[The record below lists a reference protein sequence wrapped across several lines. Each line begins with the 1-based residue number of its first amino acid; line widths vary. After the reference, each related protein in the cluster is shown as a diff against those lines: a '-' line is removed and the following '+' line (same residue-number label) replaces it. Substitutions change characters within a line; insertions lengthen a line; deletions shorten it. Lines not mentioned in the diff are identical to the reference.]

1 MACTLDK
8 RGLALAVVGALAGLA
23 VGWILPRKHEA
34 TVVIQT
40 GTRMPEIS
48 RVEGPEGDALVSAQ
62 RVPAPPEILAEPA
75 VLGRVSDALDLPA
88 RWRTGPD
95 RVAGRLKSMVSIRSL
110 RGEDALEI
118 KARHRSP
125 VEARDVARE
134 AALAFRERR
143 GEHER
148 ERAKRSLSELEAAIA
163 KQERKVKA
171 MWVLFQG
178 QQSRRP
184 WPMQPQPLQEGD
196 AGQKADTFEAYLE
209 IARELIG
216 VMRRIISIGRLREG
230 ASLFDRWDLAFPES
244 EELVQALSAGLA
256 TLLDLE
262 RKRSDMRAWGAA
274 DDSQPAREADRDIAC
289 QREHNEELCEKL
301 AEVLE
306 PRHVELLA
314 ESDRLDA
321 ELTRRAAARPDWP
334 DLAAEVDQM
343 WAGSMGWYE
352 RLVNEDETLLM
363 LRTKAEGERIQ
374 LELPPVHPVSV
385 TPEVQTSAR
394 PVHPDPARWLILG
407 GLGGWA
413 AGMLVAAPWCRSR
426 RGGGEPGC

>member
-1 MACTLDK
+1 MGKRRKGKTQERCASRPKTQDLK
-8 RGLALAVVGALAGLA
+8 VRRWRLFFKERGLTFGFC
-23 VGWILPRKHEA
+23 
-34 TVVIQT
+34 
-40 GTRMPEIS
+40 
-48 RVEGPEGDALVSAQ
+48 
-62 RVPAPPEILAEPA
+62 
-75 VLGRVSDALDLPA
+75 
-88 RWRTGPD
+88 
-95 RVAGRLKSMVSIRSL
+95 
-110 RGEDALEI
+110 
-118 KARHRSP
+118 HRSP
-125 VEARDVARE
+125 AEARDVARE

-143 GEHER
+143 AEHER
-148 ERAKRSLSELEAAIA
+148 ERAKRSLSELEAVIA
-163 KQERKVKA
+163 KQERMVQA

-184 WPMQPQPLQEGD
+184 GPMQPQILQEGA

-216 VMRRIISIGRLREG
+216 VIRRIISIGRLREG

-244 EELVQALSAGLA
+244 AELVQALSAGLA

-262 RKRSDMRAWGAA
+262 RKRSDMRVWGAA
-274 DDSQPAREADRDIAC
+274 DGSQPAREADRDIAC

-321 ELTRRAAARPDWP
+321 ELTRRAAAHSEWP

-343 WAGSMGWYE
+343 WADSMGWYE

-374 LELPPVHPVSV
+374 LELPVHPVSV

-413 AGMLVAAPWCRSR
+413 AGTLLAVPWCRSR
-426 RGGGEPGC
+426 RGKTEDHV